1 MSTPFP
7 LIRAFGLPVALVT
20 LAACSNSDLDWD
32 LRGNGGLNTST
43 AALAATANRPEADN
57 RGVLSYP
64 GYQVAVARR
73 GDTVTSVAARI
84 GLDAAELARYNALKP
99 EDALRSG
106 EVLALPRRVAE
117 SGAGGAATVGAIV
130 GGPIQTQ
137 SIDVTSIASGAID
150 RASGG
155 AAQPGAQPVAQ
166 PVAQAPAKAAANT
179 SGAEPL
185 RHRVVRG
192 ETAFSIARSYNVSAR
207 ALADWNGLGPD
218 MGVREGQ
225 FLIIPVALAGQQ
237 TAAAPVVTPPG
248 AGSPT
253 PVPPSASAPLPA
265 QNEAAAATAKPAGT
279 PVSPDL
285 GDTRTAASAAKFA
298 MPVDGKIIRGY
309 VKKKNDGIDIAAGA
323 GTPVRAAAD
332 GTVAA
337 ITKDTDQVPILV
349 LKHADGVLT
358 VYAGIDAISV
368 AKGAAVTRGQTIAKI
383 RAADPAFLHFEV
395 RKGFDSVDPMPYLQ

>member
-7 LIRAFGLPVALVT
+7 LIRAFGLSTALAT
-20 LAACSNSDLDWD
+20 LAACSNPDLDWD
-32 LRGNGGLNTST
+32 LRDNGGLNTSS
-43 AALAATANRPEADN
+43 AALAATANRPNADD

-64 GYQVAVARR
+64 GYQVAVAKR

-117 SGAGGAATVGAIV
+117 SGGGTATAGAIV

-150 RASGG
+150 RAAGGTTQSGTQ
-155 AAQPGAQPVAQ
+155 AAIT
-166 PVAQAPAKAAANT
+166 APTTAP
-179 SGAEPL
+179 GAEPA

-225 FLIIPVALAGQQ
+225 FLIIPVALPGQQ
-237 TAAAPVVTPPG
+237 TAAAPAVTPPG

-265 QNEAAAATAKPAGT
+265 QNEAAAATAKP
-279 PVSPDL
+279 
-285 GDTRTAASAAKFA
+285 
-298 MPVDGKIIRGY
+298 
-309 VKKKNDGIDIAAGA
+309 
-323 GTPVRAAAD
+323 
-332 GTVAA
+332 
-337 ITKDTDQVPILV
+337 
-349 LKHADGVLT
+349 
-358 VYAGIDAISV
+358 
-368 AKGAAVTRGQTIAKI
+368 
-383 RAADPAFLHFEV
+383 
-395 RKGFDSVDPMPYLQ
+395 